1 MLELGFDIR
10 IGLVILPI
18 LTAGGWA
25 LYNII
30 YALRNNFP
38 RGNR

>member
-1 MLELGFDIR
+1 MFELVLDLRLGFVLFPVAI
-10 IGLVILPI
+10 
-18 LTAGGWA
+18 AASWA

-38 RGNR
+38 RANR

>member
-1 MLELGFDIR
+1 MLELALDLRLGF
-10 IGLVILPI
+10 VALPVA
-18 LTAGGWA
+18 TAASWA

-38 RGNR
+38 KANR